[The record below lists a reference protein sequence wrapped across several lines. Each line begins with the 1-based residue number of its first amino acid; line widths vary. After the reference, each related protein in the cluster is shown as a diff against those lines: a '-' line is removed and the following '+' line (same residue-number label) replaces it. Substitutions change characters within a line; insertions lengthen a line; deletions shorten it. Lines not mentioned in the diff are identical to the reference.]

1 MREAP
6 QLRKKPSKPA
16 LLNKTVELSRILKKL
31 EVSDIKQIMH
41 VSKPL
46 AEKTYTM
53 LQRWNTEDAQQ
64 TSAID
69 AFVGDI
75 YSGLQ
80 ANTWTDRNHEF
91 ANQNLRILSGL
102 YGILRPSDDI
112 MPYRLEMGYKL
123 PLSGHRNLYEFWGK
137 DIADTIPLDSPLLNL
152 SAVEYSR
159 VVTPN
164 VETKKIIT
172 PEFLTIHPVTGQP
185 TFVVVHTKIARGAFA
200 RWVIQ
205 QEIEDTQELP
215 KFSEIGYRY
224 SSELSTPAAPV
235 FVANKFQGL
244 GLSVRLQK

>member
-16 LLNKTVELSRILKKL
+16 LLNKTVELSRILKTL

-41 VSKPL
+41 VSMQL
-46 AEKTYTM
+46 AEKTHSVF
-53 LQRWNTEDAQQ
+53 QRWNTEDAQQ

-80 ANTWTDRNHEF
+80 ANTWTERNHEF

-123 PLSGHRNLYEFWGK
+123 PVPGHKNLYEFWGN
-137 DIADTIPLDSPLLNL
+137 DIADTIPKDSLILNL

-159 VVTPN
+159 AATPYI
-164 VETKKIIT
+164 EAKRIIT
-172 PEFLTIHPVTGQP
+172 PEFLTVNPATGQP

-200 RWVIQ
+200 RWVVQ
-205 QEIEDTQELP
+205 QEIKDAHNLSE
-215 KFSEIGYRY
+215 FSEIGYSY
-224 SSELSTPAAPV
+224 SKELSTPAAPV

-244 GLSVRLQK
+244 GLSIRLQK